1 MERVFRIDER
11 LAALAKPALQPSPAI
26 MLGKNDCVVVCA
38 GFEERAVAFIRE
50 VSNRST
56 GFNVVVIEYSPP
68 YHDNRLHE
76 VLLYCERTRSLVRRL
91 TYDRRNP
98 AGFGELLNETIGVDA
113 ERVFIDVSGMSRLLI
128 IQSIV
133 ALCDAANGWK
143 RCLVAYSEAQ
153 GYPPSS
159 EEVSK
164 AIDECNSDPMFAALF
179 LSSGVFDVT
188 VVPELSPLSLGANQS
203 RLVMFPSFN
212 CDQLTALRAE
222 LQPSRVAFIHGVPPN
237 PASQW
242 RTDAIARLNRLENT
256 YGPDNFRTSTLD
268 YRETLDCL
276 LEVYSRYSVRDR
288 ILISP
293 TGSKMQTVAVGV
305 FRALIKDV
313 QIVYPT
319 PREFRSPQDYT
330 TGVGQLHVLPL
341 GAFGEVLGS
350 QRSRLKA

>member
-1 MERVFRIDER
+1 MDRVFRIDER
-11 LAALAKPALQPSPAI
+11 LAALAKPPLHPASAVV
-26 MLGKNDCVVVCA
+26 LGKDDCVVVCA
-38 GFEERAVAFIRE
+38 GFEERAVAFLRE
-50 VSNRST
+50 VSDRSA
-56 GFNVVVIEYSPP
+56 GFKVVAIEYSPP
-68 YHDNRLHE
+68 YADNRLHE
-76 VLLYCERTRSLVRRL
+76 VLLCCERTQSLVCRL
-91 TYDRRNP
+91 TYDRKNP
-98 AGFGELLNETIGVDA
+98 AGFGDILKEAIGLDA
-113 ERVFIDVSGMSRLLI
+113 ARVFIDVSGMSRLLI

-133 ALCDAANGWK
+133 ALCDDGNGWR
-143 RCLVAYSEAQ
+143 RCQVAYSEAQ
-153 GYPPSS
+153 GYPPNS
-159 EEVSK
+159 EEVHS
-164 AIDECNSDPMFAALF
+164 AILACNSDPMFAALF

-188 VVPELSPLSLGANQS
+188 VVPELSPSSLGANQS
-203 RLVMFPSFN
+203 RLVLFPSFN

-222 LQPSRVAFIHGVPPN
+222 LQPSRIGYIHGVPPN

-242 RTDAIARLNRLENT
+242 RTDAIARLNRLEGT
-256 YGPDNFRTSTLD
+256 RGPDHYHTSTLD

-276 LEVYSRYSVRDR
+276 LEIYSRYSVRDR

-341 GAFGEVLGS
+341 AAFGEVLGS
-350 QRSRLKA
+350 QWSRLPA